1 MLDGIETT
9 FCPKD
14 VLKKFNGYSHLI
26 VVFTGNEPLLDAIK
40 STKYDTK
47 KRLWVDIA
55 AVYQQIKPI

>member
-1 MLDGIETT
+1 MLDGIETA

-26 VVFTGNEPLLDAIK
+26 VLFTGNEPLLDAIK

-47 KRLWVDIA
+47 KRL
-55 AVYQQIKPI
+55 